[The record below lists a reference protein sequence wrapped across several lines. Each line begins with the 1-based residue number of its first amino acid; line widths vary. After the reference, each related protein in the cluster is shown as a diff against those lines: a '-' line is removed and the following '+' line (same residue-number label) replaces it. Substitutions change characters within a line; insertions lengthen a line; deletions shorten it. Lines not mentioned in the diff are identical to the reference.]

1 MSEPTEFSE
10 SGQPIY
16 RHSAPKKE
24 FEFAIGDEQSIQIIS
39 DHIEKHLGAPAT
51 EFHELISDKVHID
64 VHIIEPTDA
73 RPFYTLVTSGMSDK
87 PMNVPAGAEE
97 LRYAELVICL
107 PPDWPMS
114 QEEWK
119 KDEDGSYWPIRS
131 LKFLA
136 RFPHEFDTWLCLDHT
151 VPNGDPPEAF
161 GQTKFCCAMLGA
173 VSTAPQEFWHLKV
186 NDEKTINFFGL
197 YFIYREEMDLK
208 MKKGAEALWE
218 RLEKQDVTELLDPK
232 RKNTA
237 KKLFGLF

>member
-10 SGQPIY
+10 SGSPIY
-16 RHSAPKKE
+16 RHTAPKG
-24 FEFAIGDEQSIQIIS
+24 FEFAIGSEQNIEIIS
-39 DHIEKHLGAPAT
+39 AHIEKHLGAPAT
-51 EFHELISDKVHID
+51 VFHELISDKVHID
-64 VHIIEPTDA
+64 VHILAPTEK
-73 RPFYTLVTSGMSDK
+73 RPFYSLITSGMSDK
-87 PMNVPAGAEE
+87 PMNAPEGAEE
-97 LRYAELVICL
+97 LRYSELMICL

-119 KDEDGSYWPIRS
+119 KDENSFWPIQS

-136 RFPHEFDTWLCLDHT
+136 RFPHEFETWLCLDHT
-151 VPNGDPPEAF
+151 VPNGDPPELF
-161 GQTKFCCAMLGA
+161 GDTKFCCAMIGPA
-173 VSTAPQEFWHLKV
+173 STAPQEFWQLKV

-218 RLEKQDVTELLDPK
+218 LLEKQGVTELLDVK